1 MSLLPTTHRRMTAS
15 EYFEMPEGP
24 PYFQLVHGELFMS
37 PSPVIRHQKV
47 LGTIYRLVGNFLE
60 VNPIGEVIIAP
71 SDVQLGKGDVYQ
83 PDLYY
88 VSKERLGIL
97 DKQGAKGAPDLV
109 VEILSP
115 STARLDREMKRR
127 VYEQSGVREIWFV
140 NLWHDQIEVYQLST
154 GTGTGAPS
162 IHILKMEDDLTTTLL
177 PGLKIA
183 VAKILG

>member
-1 MSLLPTTHRRMTAS
+1 MTAS

-47 LGTIYRLVGNFLE
+47 LGKLHHLISIFSDVH
-60 VNPIGEVIIAP
+60 PMGEIILAP
-71 SDVQLGKGDVYQ
+71 SDVKLGDGDVYQ

-88 VSKERLGIL
+88 VSRARLGIL
-97 DKQGAKGAPDLV
+97 DEQGAKGAPDLV

-115 STARLDREMKRR
+115 STARLDREMKRE
-127 VYEQSGVREIWFV
+127 VYQRAGGREIWFV
-140 NLWHDQIEVYQLST
+140 NLWYDQIEVHQLSSAS
-154 GTGTGAPS
+154 GAPS
-162 IHILKMEDDLTTTLL
+162 ITILKMEDSLATILL

>member
-1 MSLLPTTHRRMTAS
+1 
-15 EYFEMPEGP
+15 
-24 PYFQLVHGELFMS
+24 MS

-47 LGTIYRLVGNFLE
+47 LGTIYRLIGNFLE
-60 VNPIGEVIIAP
+60 TSSTGEVIIAP

-88 VSKERLGIL
+88 VSRERLGIL

-115 STARLDREMKRR
+115 STARLDREMKRQ
-127 VYEQSGVREIWFV
+127 VYEQAGVREIWFV
-140 NLWHDQIEVYQLST
+140 DLWHDQIEVHQLPT
-154 GTGTGAPS
+154 GEDAPS
-162 IHILKMEDDLTTTLL
+162 ITILKMEDDLTIALL